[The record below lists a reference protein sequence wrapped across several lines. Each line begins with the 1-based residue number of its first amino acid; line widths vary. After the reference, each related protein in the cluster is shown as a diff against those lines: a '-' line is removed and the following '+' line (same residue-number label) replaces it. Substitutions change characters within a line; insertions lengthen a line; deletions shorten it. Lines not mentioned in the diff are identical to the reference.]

1 MSTFVARAG
10 PTGSARA
17 RAESYGVHG
26 TFVTEEGAVTVAEM
40 LERVIDDTT
49 ADAAALGC
57 AAEID
62 RCRAIV
68 GSGTSADVQLAV
80 YEAHCASG
88 SRDIALRAVTD

>member
-1 MSTFVARAG
+1 MET
-10 PTGSARA
+10 
-17 RAESYGVHG
+17 
-26 TFVTEEGAVTVAEM
+26 

-49 ADAAALGC
+49 TDAAALGC

-80 YEAHCASG
+80 FEAHCASE
-88 SRDIALRAVTD
+88 SRDTALRAVTDWITAATLQ